1 MRVALLAAGRGER
14 LYPIT
19 ENIPKPLVLV
29 AGKPFIVHTLSNL
42 QRLGLNKII
51 IVTGKNTLT
60 FRKTLEKIA
69 SEKPK
74 CFLDALLKLDDAKK
88 RILITLIKTPY
99 HVEYK
104 KILHALWEFK
114 NIERYKIVVNDYLNE
129 KQ

>member
-60 FRKTLEKIA
+60 FRKTLENYFYPENEI
-69 SEKPK
+69 SYVEQQTI
-74 CFLDALLKLDDAKK
+74 FLSL
-88 RILITLIKTPY
+88 
-99 HVEYK
+99 
-104 KILHALWEFK
+104 
-114 NIERYKIVVNDYLNE
+114 
-129 KQ
+129 